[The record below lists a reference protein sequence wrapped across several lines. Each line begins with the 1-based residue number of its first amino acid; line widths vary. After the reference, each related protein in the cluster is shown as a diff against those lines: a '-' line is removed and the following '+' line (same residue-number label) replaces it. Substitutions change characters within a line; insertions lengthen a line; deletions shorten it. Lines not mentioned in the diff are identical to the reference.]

1 MIVTRLGVSI
11 SPLPVLSVEFQRGKE
26 LFVWRVEIR
35 NTKPVA
41 DIVLDLKAQFPQYL
55 SKVPISQ
62 LHRLVKFGLK
72 LAVSD
77 DFNQLSNSEL
87 SAVKSKMNN
96 SFEKHRI
103 SRDSKDFVYDYRID
117 FDPPVGEGNNNNP
130 FDHDDS
136 PLSTSV
142 KSR

>member
-11 SPLPVLSVEFQRGKE
+11 APVPVLSVEFQRGKE
-26 LFVWRVEIR
+26 LMVWRVEIR

-55 SKVPISQ
+55 GKVPLSQ

-72 LAVSD
+72 LSSPQD
-77 DFNQLSNSEL
+77 LNKLSTSEL
-87 SAVKSKMNN
+87 EAAKSKMNEN
-96 SFEKHRI
+96 FEKNRI
-103 SRDSKDFVYDYRID
+103 SKDSEDFVYDYRID
-117 FDPPVGEGNNNNP
+117 FPRPTDAQPHP
-130 FDHDDS
+130 FDTDES
-136 PLSTSV
+136 PII